1 MRLFK
6 VTLAICLVI
15 VITLST
21 VFYSRSS
28 VVTSMVNNYLT
39 SHNSAIT
46 CLDFNINANFDLLIS
61 RLCIDTPYAELELI
75 NTRIEWQFEPSYLTA
90 AKIADAIS
98 AIHIASA
105 NVRAKADI
113 SLPARSAA
121 QKSNEFPA
129 QLSQLLN
136 DIVEFTV
143 PVELDIQAF
152 SYQVFTNQ
160 YNQQQSIYQGQ
171 LSATAEQ
178 LHFSLAN
185 AKKESV
191 LVLELVR
198 KQQGFS
204 ANINTD
210 LASLRTFLTLH
221 QSALPPAL
229 VAPLVTADNEAW
241 SVMGAFNSQI
251 DWHQQVLTMTNTLSH
266 FSFRTEQGF
275 AQSGPIEIE
284 ATLAWQ
290 SVFTAGNLT
299 LDFTHD
305 KNQASY
311 QHNKIQLI
319 IEQPQLL
326 KALSAQGVAVQV
338 LNFLN
343 DNVINEVSVS
353 PRGSVKID
361 FTKQRI
367 ISDGFNISTSNINA
381 PLTLSLNNLALSYH
395 DKPAITVNLQKVQFS
410 LTGQVNVGQL
420 APFSKQPV
428 KLNII
433 GALVQHNDFWQVTLG
448 EDTAIEIT
456 QLSLPSSMGQQE
468 KIKNKAIVTSLI
480 SHWQGSVAIAKHERQ
495 SQLNNS
501 AAVTFELEINH
512 QISQLHLANI
522 IHINRL
528 ELNTKV
534 SGSVD
539 NIVIHAEVIADNLA
553 IARVK
558 LTGDIRQP
566 SIEIFAKELLIT
578 DLFALKIKLPIEM
591 ELIDGT
597 LSYHLSGQIKNNE
610 NFMANQMLLALSV
623 KDVSGEIDGTWLQEL
638 NWQQQFMLQHG
649 QLTSIAADVKGK
661 ANAVNNLTIAKIETA
676 TVISQFSTQ
685 IAIDFVQGEL
695 SLVARNSQGNLFGG
709 SFAIAHAQWP
719 FSKTLAVELKL
730 TKIDLEKLLELDKK
744 QGIVVTGKVSGQ
756 LPLYYDGEHFLI
768 KAGHLHNVGDGL
780 IQVYNNS
787 AVAGLKAS
795 STEFSLAFAALE
807 NLHYHH
813 LTSAVSMTDDGYM
826 LLVTEI
832 KGRNP
837 DLDNEVNL
845 NLNLSY
851 DLLGLLESFNITEYF
866 ENKLIKGLH

>member
-1 MRLFK
+1 
-6 VTLAICLVI
+6 
-15 VITLST
+15 
-21 VFYSRSS
+21 
-28 VVTSMVNNYLT
+28 MVNNYLT
-39 SHNSAIT
+39 PHNSAIT

-113 SLPARSAA
+113 FLPARSAA

-229 VAPLVTADNEAW
+229 VAPLVTADNESW
-241 SVMGAFNSQI
+241 SVKGAFNSQI
-251 DWHQQVLTMTNTLSH
+251 DWHQQVLTMANTLSH
-266 FSFRTEQGF
+266 FSFRAEQGF

-305 KNQASY
+305 KNQANY

-326 KALSAQGVAVQV
+326 KTLSAQGISPQV

-395 DKPAITVNLQKVQFS
+395 DKPAITVNLQKAQFS

-480 SHWQGSVAIAKHERQ
+480 SHWQGSVAIAKHDRK

-501 AAVTFELEINH
+501 AGVTFELEINH

-649 QLTSIAADVKGK
+649 QLTSIATDVKGK

>member
-1 MRLFK
+1 MVF
-6 VTLAICLVI
+6 A
-15 VITLST
+15 T
-21 VFYSRSS
+21 VWYSRSS
-28 VVTSMVNNYLT
+28 VVTSIVNNYLVQ
-39 SHNSAIT
+39 HNSAIT
-46 CLDFNINANFDLLIS
+46 CIEFTLNTDFDLLIN
-61 RLCIDTPYAELELI
+61 RLCIDTPYADLELI
-75 NTRIEWQFEPSYLTA
+75 NTRIKWQFEPAYLTA
-90 AKIADAIS
+90 AKIAESIS

-113 SLPARSAA
+113 SLPVSSTP
-121 QKSNEFPA
+121 QKYNEFPI

-136 DIVEFTV
+136 DIVQFTV

-160 YNQQQSIYQGQ
+160 QNQQTQQKLIYQGG

-178 LHFSLAN
+178 FHFSLAN
-185 AKKESV
+185 AKQEYV
-191 LVLELVR
+191 FALDLVR

-210 LASLRTFLTLH
+210 LARLRSFLTVH

-229 VAPLVTADNEAW
+229 VAQLVNAENEAW
-241 SVMGAFNSQI
+241 SVMGQFNSQI

-266 FSFRTEQGF
+266 FSFRAEQGF

-290 SVFTAGNLT
+290 SVFTVGNLT

-326 KALSAQGVAVQV
+326 KALSAQGIAPQV
-338 LNFLN
+338 INFLN

-353 PRGSVKID
+353 PRGLVKID
-361 FTKQRI
+361 FAKQRI
-367 ISDGFNISTSNINA
+367 ISDGFNISTSNINE
-381 PLTLSLNNLALSYH
+381 PLILSLNNLALSYH
-395 DKPAITVNLQKVQFS
+395 DKAAITVNLQKAQFL
-410 LTGQVNVGQL
+410 LTGQVNIGQL
-420 APFSKQPV
+420 QPFSKQLV
-428 KLNII
+428 RLNII
-433 GALVQHNDFWQVTLG
+433 GELVQYNDFWQVTLG

-456 QLSLPSSMGQQE
+456 QLSLPVTLGQQE
-468 KIKNKAIVTSLI
+468 KIKNKPTVTSFI
-480 SHWQGSVAIAKHERQ
+480 SHWQGSVAIAKKDLK
-495 SQLNNS
+495 SQKNNI
-501 AAVTFELEINH
+501 AGVTFELEINN
-512 QISQLHLANI
+512 QISQLHLPNI

-539 NIVIHAEVIADNLA
+539 KIVIHAEVIADNLA

-610 NFMANQMLLALSV
+610 NFMANPMLLALSV

-638 NWQQQFMLQHG
+638 NWQQQFILQHDR
-649 QLTSIAADVKGK
+649 LTSIAAEVKGK
-661 ANAVNNLTIAKIETA
+661 VNAVNNLTIAKIETA
-676 TVISQFSTQ
+676 TVITQFSTQ
-685 IAIDFVQGEL
+685 TAIDFVQGEL
-695 SLVARNSQGNLFGG
+695 NVVARNTQGNLFGG

-719 FSKTLAVELKL
+719 FSKTLAVEVKL

-787 AVAGLKAS
+787 AVAELKAS